1 MKFALRQKN
10 SPENLVRII
19 TLLDLWQD
27 KTLAFPTGFNLDG
40 SVKDNINVVQAFFR
54 HRDSDMFKF
63 TRVMGEPAY
72 ATLTKTLSRRRGEA
86 FYGDVHT
93 TLLALEA
100 VQIIKKRTGEALFDQ
115 ELLK

>member
-1 MKFALRQKN
+1 M
-10 SPENLVRII
+10 RII

-40 SVKDNINVVQAFFR
+40 SVKDNMNVVQAFFR
-54 HRDSDMFKF
+54 HRDSDLFKF
-63 TRVMGEPAY
+63 TRVFGEPAF
-72 ATLTKTLSRRRGEA
+72 ATITKTLTRRRGEA
-86 FYGDVHT
+86 FYKDVHL